1 MFIELDKN
9 SGVPVKK
16 QLYDAITSKILK
28 RELAKGERLPST
40 RELAGRLGIAR
51 NTVIEIYDQLTAE
64 GYLEAYHG
72 RGTFVAG
79 EFDGAVPKDTLPEKR
94 TGSSAR
100 RTRHRYRIDF
110 TSGIPDLKSF
120 PVKAWLRALK
130 ESIQEVAEDRL
141 GYGSV
146 LGYLPL
152 RESLTR
158 YLLRYK
164 GISCSPEQ
172 VVIVNGTSDA
182 MLLCA
187 LLFRQSV
194 SDLMVESAVVSFVPD
209 IFRMF
214 GYNLIPLKIDQ
225 YGLCTKDLPPV
236 EDGLIFCSPS
246 HQFPLGGTL
255 PIERRIQLTD
265 YAKKQRHYIIEND
278 YDSEFIYSGAQ
289 VNSLYQLTPGQVIH
303 VGTFS
308 KTLAPFLRLGYMV
321 VPEELA
327 PGVKEVQSLLYRRVN
342 THAQMALHH
351 IFEEGIY
358 VKHVAAMRK
367 RYKKKMHCMVNAL
380 RDMFGDSIK
389 IFGTNSGLHVAV
401 VFPEPLFDAQS
412 IRIFLKHK
420 VSVDL
425 LTDYTIHQQETCDTL
440 ILGFGNLEQNAI
452 IEGAKRLKAAV
463 SELADMKGVSNWI
476 STP

>member
-1 MFIELDKN
+1 
-9 SGVPVKK
+9 
-16 QLYDAITSKILK
+16 
-28 RELAKGERLPST
+28 
-40 RELAGRLGIAR
+40 
-51 NTVIEIYDQLTAE
+51 
-64 GYLEAYHG
+64 
-72 RGTFVAG
+72 
-79 EFDGAVPKDTLPEKR
+79 
-94 TGSSAR
+94 
-100 RTRHRYRIDF
+100 
-110 TSGIPDLKSF
+110 
-120 PVKAWLRALK
+120 
-130 ESIQEVAEDRL
+130 
-141 GYGSV
+141 
-146 LGYLPL
+146 
-152 RESLTR
+152 
-158 YLLRYK
+158 
-164 GISCSPEQ
+164 
-172 VVIVNGTSDA
+172 

-265 YAKKQRHYIIEND
+265 YAEKYRNYIIEND

-308 KTLAPFLRLGYMV
+308 KTLAPFLRLGYLV

-452 IEGAKRLKAAV
+452 AEGARRLKEAI

>member
-1 MFIELDKN
+1 MFIELDRN

-28 RELAKGERLPST
+28 GELAKGEKLPST

-51 NTVIEIYDQLTAE
+51 NTVIEIYEQLMA
-64 GYLEAYHG
+64 EAYLDACHG
-72 RGTFVAG
+72 KGTFVAG
-79 EFDGAVPKDTLPEKR
+79 GVDGAVAKDTLTEVSLKSR
-94 TGSSAR
+94 AIHSHNSD
-100 RTRHRYRIDF
+100 RIDF
-110 TSGIPDLKSF
+110 TSGIPDLKAF
-120 PVKAWLRALK
+120 PEKAWTRALK
-130 ESIQEVAEDRL
+130 ESIQEADDSRL

-152 RESLTR
+152 RESLSR

-164 GISCSPEQ
+164 GICCSPEQ
-172 VVIVNGTSDA
+172 IVIVNGTSDA
-182 MLLCA
+182 ILLCA
-187 LLFRQSV
+187 LLFQQSV
-194 SDLMVESAVVSFVPD
+194 RELMVESAVVSFVPD
-209 IFRMF
+209 IFRAF
-214 GYNLIPLKIDQ
+214 GYGLIPLDVDQ
-225 YGLCTKDLPPV
+225 YGLCVKDLPPV
-236 EDGLIFCSPS
+236 EGGLIFCSPS

-255 PIERRIQLTD
+255 SIERRVQLTD

-289 VNSLYQLTPGQVIH
+289 VNSLYQLAPGHVIH

-308 KTLAPFLRLGYMV
+308 KTLAPFLRLGYLV

-327 PGVKEVQSLLYRRVN
+327 PGVKEVQSRLYRRVN

-452 IEGAKRLKAAV
+452 AEGARRLKAAV